1 MRSWNEILDKADLL
15 AAVLETEG
23 FQDFEREHRFHPV
36 RKWRLDFAWPA
47 QQLAVE
53 VEGGVWTGGRH
64 TRGAGFMADC
74 EKYNE
79 LACAGW
85 RLIRVTP
92 QHVKR
97 GEALHWIRR
106 ALNRE
111 QNGTTSQ
118 G

>member
-1 MRSWNEILDKADLL
+1 MDKADLL

-64 TRGAGFMADC
+64 TRGAGFVKDM
-74 EKYNE
+74 EKYNQAT
-79 LACAGW
+79 LLGW
-85 RLIRVTP
+85 RVLRVTP
-92 QHVKR
+92 ADIKSGKAVELIKAAFYK
-97 GEALHWIRR
+97 EA
-106 ALNRE
+106 
-111 QNGTTSQ
+111 NG
-118 G
+118 

>member
-1 MRSWNEILDKADLL
+1 MDKADLL
-15 AAVLETEG
+15 AAVLQTEG

-36 RKWRLDFAWPA
+36 RKWRLDFAWP
-47 QQLAVE
+47 QHQLAVE

-64 TRGAGFMADC
+64 TRGAGFVKDM

-79 LACAGW
+79 ATLLGW
-85 RLIRVTP
+85 RVFRVTP
-92 QHVKR
+92 ADIKS
-97 GEALHWIRR
+97 GKALELISR